1 MKTVL
6 ACCLISICAFADS
19 AGGIS
24 WTAPAAWKADAPR
37 PMRAATYLAPAAKGD
52 SEGAECGVF
61 YFGEGQG
68 GGVDANIDRWV
79 GQFEGGKAPVRK
91 KERLGGFE
99 VTLVEVEGTFAS
111 SMGGPMGPKTP
122 KVGFKLLG
130 AIVEGPK
137 GNVFFKL
144 TGPARTVEAS
154 RARFLEMLKSA
165 TK

>member
-1 MKTVL
+1 MKTALVIALL
-6 ACCLISICAFADS
+6 ALPALADS

-24 WTAPAAWKADAPR
+24 WTNPATWKPDAAR
-37 PMRAATYLAPAAKGD
+37 PMRIATYLIAPAKGD
-52 SEGAECGVF
+52 SDSAECGVF

-68 GGVDANIDRWV
+68 GSVDANIDRWV
-79 GQFEGGKAPVRK
+79 GQFEGAKAPVRK
-91 KERLGGFE
+91 KEKLAGFD
-99 VTLVEVEGTFAS
+99 VTTVEVDGTFAS

-122 KVGFKLLG
+122 KAGFKLLG

-144 TGPARTVEAS
+144 TGPAKTVEAS
-154 RARFLEMLKSA
+154 RADFMKMLKSA